1 MSNINY
7 YKYFEQ
13 LRELMNIVK
22 DNLKMFESEEV
33 KEELYKDNKMI
44 GKYCGASYWTI
55 PGTLDSNEYQKLYE
69 LYEKDCTRNKLDN
82 FFITHLLKDNEKN
95 LKKIKNNFLNRNE
108 LEKYYKPYRQSF
120 KAYNKRMYLSSV
132 MILIAIFE
140 GICAEF
146 AFDKKSNTNVQ
157 NSTKKCLNKKYND
170 RIAFLTCQD
179 KEAMKSFID
188 NVFHTGVDFDNEDSI
203 KSFNRQPIM
212 HGRFLNQIGKREN
225 LQMFNAIDQLVS
237 LIIF

>member
-1 MSNINY
+1 MNDINY
-7 YKYFEQ
+7 YKYFGQ
-13 LRELMNIVK
+13 LRELMNIIK
-22 DNLKMFESEEV
+22 DNLKIFESEEV

-44 GKYCGASYWTI
+44 GKYCGTNYWTI
-55 PGTLDSNEYQKLYE
+55 PCTLDSDECQELYKLYE
-69 LYEKDCTRNKLDN
+69 NDCSRSKLDN
-82 FFITHLLKDNEKN
+82 FFIAHLIENNEKN
-95 LKKIKNNFLNRNE
+95 LKTIKNNFLNRKK

-140 GICAEF
+140 GICAEY
-146 AFDKKSNTNVQ
+146 AFDKKSDTNVQ
-157 NSTKKCLNKKYND
+157 NSTKKYLNKKYND
-170 RIAFLTCQD
+170 RTAFLTCQD

-188 NVFHTGVDFDNEDSI
+188 NVFHTGVNFDNEDSI

-225 LQMFNAIDQLVS
+225 LQMFNAIDQLLS
-237 LIIF
+237 LIKF